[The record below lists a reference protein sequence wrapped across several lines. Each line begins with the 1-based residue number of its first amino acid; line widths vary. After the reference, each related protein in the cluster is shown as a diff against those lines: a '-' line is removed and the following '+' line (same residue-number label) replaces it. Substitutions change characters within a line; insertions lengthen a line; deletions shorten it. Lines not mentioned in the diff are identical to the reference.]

1 MIYVYMYTSLYATI
15 YSLYYYLMST
25 TAWNYL
31 SQLEDNYISDIR
43 GMWEDY
49 VRRFIQ
55 SDKEDQDLLE
65 ELQEYV
71 SENGIEY

>member
-15 YSLYYYLMST
+15 YSLHYYIMAT
-25 TAWNYL
+25 TISDYK
-31 SQLEDNYISDIR
+31 SQLEDNYISDTR

-49 VRRFIQ
+49 VRQFIQ
-55 SDKEDQDLLE
+55 SEKEDQDLLE

-71 SENGIEY
+71 SENWIGY

>member
-15 YSLYYYLMST
+15 YSLYYYLMAT
-25 TAWNYL
+25 TISDYR

-43 GMWEDY
+43 GMGEDY
-49 VRRFIQ
+49 VRQFIQ

-71 SENGIEY
+71 SENWIEY

>member
-15 YSLYYYLMST
+15 YSLHYYIMAT
-25 TAWNYL
+25 TVSDYK

-49 VRRFIQ
+49 VRQFIQ
-55 SDKEDQDLLE
+55 SEKEDQDLLK

-71 SENGIEY
+71 SENWIGY

>member
-15 YSLYYYLMST
+15 YSLHYYIMAT
-25 TAWNYL
+25 TISDYT

-49 VRRFIQ
+49 VRQFIQ
-55 SDKEDQDLLE
+55 SEKEDQDLLK

-71 SENGIEY
+71 SENWIGY

>member
-15 YSLYYYLMST
+15 YSLHYYLMAT

-43 GMWEDY
+43 WMWEDY
-49 VRRFIQ
+49 VRQFIQ
-55 SDKEDQDLLE
+55 SDKEDQELLE

>member
-15 YSLYYYLMST
+15 YSLHYYIMAT
-25 TAWNYL
+25 TISDYK

-49 VRRFIQ
+49 VRQFIQ
-55 SDKEDQDLLE
+55 SEKEDQDLLK

-71 SENGIEY
+71 SENWIGY